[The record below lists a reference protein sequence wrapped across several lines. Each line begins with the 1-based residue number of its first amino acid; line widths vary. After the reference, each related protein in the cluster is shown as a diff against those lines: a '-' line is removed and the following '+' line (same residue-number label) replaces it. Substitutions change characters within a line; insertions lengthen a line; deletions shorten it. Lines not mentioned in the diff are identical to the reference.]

1 MRLSRRRRSPEKLA
15 QGGRPGGTHQ
25 RVPVDEEAQVSECSL
40 GPAWSHSRD
49 TPLRG
54 WSRSSPD
61 TQRAGSEWSWHCQW
75 LWGGQGP
82 CLKALE
88 KLCSSQFPSQDG
100 TWNTVQG
107 HRGACDMG
115 RMLTVQT
122 PALCSRG
129 HFGSGSCWVL
139 ERSSA
144 TKYQVGQLERVMLSG
159 RATHWQAEVN
169 ANSHGGMV
177 LEVLTCFLPSPRS

>member
-25 RVPVDEEAQVSECSL
+25 RVPVDEELKCQNA
-40 GPAWSHSRD
+40 AWACLKSQQRH
-49 TPLRG
+49 PLRG

-82 CLKALE
+82 CLKTLE
-88 KLCSSQFPSQDG
+88 KLSSSQFPSQDG
-100 TWNTVQG
+100 SRNTIQE
-107 HRGACDMG
+107 HRGGCDVG
-115 RMLTVQT
+115 RMLMVQT

-144 TKYQVGQLERVMLSG
+144 TKHQVGHLGWLMLSG

-169 ANSHGGMV
+169 ENSLVGWYWK
-177 LEVLTCFLPSPRS
+177 C